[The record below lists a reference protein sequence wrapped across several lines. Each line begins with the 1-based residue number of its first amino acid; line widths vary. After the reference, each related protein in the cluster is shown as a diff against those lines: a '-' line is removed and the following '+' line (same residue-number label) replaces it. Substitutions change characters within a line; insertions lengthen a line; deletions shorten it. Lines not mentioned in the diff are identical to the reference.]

1 MIDSMFQPGT
11 DQALDDQVR
20 RPRAP
25 TITPSSFSF
34 MDLAKSPFQGLGG
47 AAANSLAFGS
57 EITGAFGDV
66 LGAYPEALGL
76 TVPDNQ
82 RAQAE
87 AARRKILAGG
97 PDFSNEAGDLFRARA
112 KDIMP
117 DPLTTHASS
126 QIVAGLFQFGAQA
139 IGYGLTF
146 GPAGPLLL
154 GGDVGMS
161 EADRLKQQGVDVE
174 TRTKAGAVAGALAG
188 TSVVVPMSGA
198 TAAIRAAKG
207 VAVGESAIVG
217 QSLAEKAILKAAGY
231 DKIADTFDPLDPVA
245 LAVGLVPGA
254 LGAKFGHATPKLA
267 ELPPGAKPLTDM
279 GLGERQALKYNDVRL
294 DAYAVQAAQREGIP
308 PEVLLAVKNAGEKS
322 NSDQTSSAGARGV
335 MQFMPS
341 TFREFGR
348 GDPADPIN
356 SIDAGAAYLK
366 KLHDAYG
373 DWDAAIAHYNGG
385 GAQAAIVRGGGRP
398 TIPETAAY
406 LDRVKAYLGKSVDDH
421 AAAAVNANPDLVP
434 AARVGQ
440 VADAID
446 SSRLTADTDLPGRD
460 AHVTAIE
467 TAADQIGR
475 GEPVDVRGVLGDL
488 PGMRESRTIDDHI
501 AALEDQRA
509 ALLGDT
515 GNLLAPG
522 AAADLH
528 QQLAALQSQRP
539 DDSSVTIKSAAKEL
553 QTSDRLSYKQ
563 ALAQAQKDAAAQV
576 AEHDASVQR
585 IADQLQS
592 HAVAQQSTDQISAID
607 RQLADARARSE
618 SLPGPRTSP
627 RTLALAVSDAV
638 GQLRAAREPVPPP
651 APPVKPNA
659 PAAKEDPN
667 REAPAPAGGAG
678 EAAPA
683 AVPAARQPGD
693 IQPAGTEPLARAT
706 IDRAAAEVSLLHPD
720 MLVQMDG
727 MDAPVR
733 VADLLER
740 VKAEAAMDASDAKLV
755 EAAVACALRN

>member
-1 MIDSMFQPGT
+1 MFQPGT

-25 TITPSSFSF
+25 PPPPPTPFSF

-47 AAANSLAFGS
+47 AAANSIAFGS
-57 EITGAFGDV
+57 ELTGAFGDV

-154 GGDVGMS
+154 GADVGMS

-254 LGAKFGHATPKLA
+254 LGAKFGHATPKIA

-348 GDPADPIN
+348 GDPTDPIN

-366 KLHDAYG
+366 KLHDTYG

-398 TIPETAAY
+398 TIPETTAY

-446 SSRLTADTDLPGRD
+446 SSRLTADADLPGRD
-460 AHVTAIE
+460 THVTAIE
-467 TAADQIGR
+467 MAADQIGR
-475 GEPVDVRGVLGDL
+475 GDPVAVAPLIDETPSPIVKSEVPVIKRQGSGLIDEGSTVAQLPPVPDGYVRLFRGESPTTRFSDVFEASGLSGERAVQIPGERFTPDIKYADYYRSSYGKDARLVYVDV
-488 PGMRESRTIDDHI
+488 PT
-501 AALEDQRA
+501 
-509 ALLGDT
+509 
-515 GNLLAPG
+515 
-522 AAADLH
+522 
-528 QQLAALQSQRP
+528 
-539 DDSSVTIKSAAKEL
+539 
-553 QTSDRLSYKQ
+553 
-563 ALAQAQKDAAAQV
+563 QV
-576 AEHDASVQR
+576 AERGRVSASEVKVDLPAINTERQG
-585 IADQLQS
+585 A
-592 HAVAQQSTDQISAID
+592 AVAAAHARTISLASAVDQF
-607 RQLADARARSE
+607 
-618 SLPGPRTSP
+618 
-627 RTLALAVSDAV
+627 
-638 GQLRAAREPVPPP
+638 RAAREPAPPP
-651 APPVKPNA
+651 ATPVKPNA
-659 PAAKEDPN
+659 PAAKEAPN
-667 REAPAPAGGAG
+667 REALAPARGTG
-678 EAAPA
+678 EATPA
-683 AVPAARQPGD
+683 TVPAARQPGD
-693 IQPAGTEPLARAT
+693 VQSAGPEPLARAT

-740 VKAEAAMDASDAKLV
+740 VKAEAAMDASDAKLI